1 MTKKE
6 TKNLIKKAEQGDCS
20 AQFNLDLMYKNG
32 KGIEQDYEK
41 AFYWYQKSQEH
52 MKNKE

>member
-20 AQFNLDLMYKNG
+20 AQFNLGLMYKKG

-41 AFYWYQKSQEH
+41 AVYWYQKSQAL
-52 MKNKE
+52 MKSKE